1 MKGTNTHC
9 IVHNLN
15 SQNIGKI
22 QTHLFYLSTGL
33 GNRKHCVSKKIL
45 DMTQDMTS
53 TVFPTKNVAA
63 CKQQT
68 KRNNTTN
75 FTHSSQVA
83 SSTHM
88 QGNDVG

>member
-1 MKGTNTHC
+1 
-9 IVHNLN
+9 
-15 SQNIGKI
+15 
-22 QTHLFYLSTGL
+22 
-33 GNRKHCVSKKIL
+33 
-45 DMTQDMTS
+45 MTQDMTS

-75 FTHSSQVA
+75 FTHSSHVA

-88 QGNDVG
+88 LGNDVG

>member
-1 MKGTNTHC
+1 VFQK
-9 IVHNLN
+9 
-15 SQNIGKI
+15 Q
-22 QTHLFYLSTGL
+22 
-33 GNRKHCVSKKIL
+33 IL

-63 CKQQT
+63 RKQQT

-75 FTHSSQVA
+75 FTHSSHVA

-88 QGNDVG
+88 LGNDVG